1 MKKYKKLF
9 VSLLA
14 AAVLTVGSAFSV
26 MAADTYTYKVTV
38 YAGNKGTIDGQEQ
51 KEITDLSLGS
61 QVILDINSV
70 KVTDDKYYVKG
81 FRLSGRDN
89 EEALATPTIEVD
101 GDVDYVVA
109 YGIKGDMVAYTVNYQ
124 DADGK
129 ALADSQ
135 TFYGN
140 AGDKPVV
147 AYKYIENYIP
157 QALALTKTLSDN
169 ESENV
174 FTFTYTPGET
184 DRIVETT
191 TTVTTVVPVQGSTT
205 TTTGTTGTGTNSTGT
220 TGTGTNGTG
229 TNGTGTTGTGTTGTG
244 TGTAA
249 NGTNAANNAAGG
261 NTANG
266 ANTNAGGTA
275 DNRNNGQNAD
285 NQDDQTADIPDEQ
298 VPETLVDLDDQDT
311 PKSNIDAEG
320 SSNTLPMV
328 GGAAVGILSVAALA
342 ALFVYLKKRSR

>member
-1 MKKYKKLF
+1 MKKYKKIV

-51 KEITDLSLGS
+51 KEIADLSLGS

-124 DADGK
+124 DAEGK

-169 ESENV
+169 ENENV

-191 TTVTTVVPVQGSTT
+191 TTVTTVVPVRGATTT
-205 TTTGTTGTGTNSTGT
+205 TTTGTTGIGT
-220 TGTGTNGTG
+220 TGTGT
-229 TNGTGTTGTGTTGTG
+229 TGTTGTG

-261 NTANG
+261 NTAND

-275 DNRNNGQNAD
+275 DNQNNGQDAD
-285 NQDDQTADIPDEQ
+285 NQDNQTVDIPDEQ

>member
-1 MKKYKKLF
+1 MKKYKKIV

-51 KEITDLSLGS
+51 KEIADLSLGS

-124 DADGK
+124 DAEGK

-169 ESENV
+169 ENENV

-191 TTVTTVVPVQGSTT
+191 TTVTTVVPVRGATTT
-205 TTTGTTGTGTNSTGT
+205 TTTGTTGTGT
-220 TGTGTNGTG
+220 TGTGT
-229 TNGTGTTGTGTTGTG
+229 TGTTGTG

-261 NTANG
+261 NTAND

-275 DNRNNGQNAD
+275 DNQNNGQDAD
-285 NQDDQTADIPDEQ
+285 NQDNQTVDIPDEQ

>member
-9 VSLLA
+9 VSLLT
-14 AAVLTVGSAFSV
+14 AAVLTIASATGA
-26 MAADTYTYKVTV
+26 MAAENYTYKVTV

-51 KEITDLSLGS
+51 KEITDLTLGS

-89 EEALATPTIEVD
+89 EEALATPMIDVE

-109 YGIKGDMVAYTVNYQ
+109 YGIKGNMVAYTVNYQ
-124 DADGK
+124 DADGN

-140 AGDKPVV
+140 VGDKPVV

-169 ESENV
+169 ESTNV

-191 TTVTTVVPVQGSTT
+191 TTVTTVVPGTTTT
-205 TTTGTTGTGTNSTGT
+205 TTTGTT
-220 TGTGTNGTG
+220 
-229 TNGTGTTGTGTTGTG
+229 GTGTTGTGTTGTG
-244 TGTAA
+244 TGTTGTGTTGTGTGTTTGGTTGGDAA
-249 NGTNAANNAAGG
+249 NGD
-261 NTANG
+261 
-266 ANTNAGGTA
+266 NTNANGTT
-275 DNRNNGQNAD
+275 DNQNNGQDANQD
-285 NQDDQTADIPDEQ
+285 NQTVDIPDNQ
-298 VPETLVDLDDQDT
+298 VPETLVDLDDQET
-311 PKSNIDAEG
+311 PKSNIDAE

-342 ALFVYLKKRSR
+342 ALVVYLKRRAR

>member
-51 KEITDLSLGS
+51 KEITGLSLGS

-124 DADGK
+124 DANGK
-129 ALADSQ
+129 TLADSQ

-191 TTVTTVVPVQGSTT
+191 TTVTTIVPGSTT
-205 TTTGTTGTGTNSTGT
+205 TTTTTGT
-220 TGTGTNGTG
+220 
-229 TNGTGTTGTGTTGTG
+229 TGTTGTG

-249 NGTNAANNAAGG
+249 NGTNAANNAAGD

-266 ANTNAGGTA
+266 ANTNAGGTT
-275 DNRNNGQNAD
+275 DNQNNGQDAD
-285 NQDDQTADIPDEQ
+285 NQDNQTTDIPDNQ
-298 VPETLVDLDDQDT
+298 VPETLVDLDDEET
-311 PKSNIDAEG
+311 PKSNIDAEDG
-320 SSNTLPMV
+320 SNTLPMV
-328 GGAAVGILSVAALA
+328 GGAAIGILSVAALA

>member
-51 KEITDLSLGS
+51 KEITGLSLGS

-124 DADGK
+124 DANGK
-129 ALADSQ
+129 TLADSQ

-191 TTVTTVVPVQGSTT
+191 TTVTTIVPGPTT
-205 TTTGTTGTGTNSTGT
+205 TTTT
-220 TGTGTNGTG
+220 
-229 TNGTGTTGTGTTGTG
+229 TGTTGTGTTGTG
-244 TGTAA
+244 TAA
-249 NGTNAANNAAGG
+249 NGINAANNAAGD

-266 ANTNAGGTA
+266 ANTNAGGTT
-275 DNRNNGQNAD
+275 DNQNNGQDAD
-285 NQDDQTADIPDEQ
+285 NQDNQTTDIPDNQ
-298 VPETLVDLDDQDT
+298 VPETLVDLDDEET
-311 PKSNIDAEG
+311 PKSNIDAEDG
-320 SSNTLPMV
+320 SNTLPMV
-328 GGAAVGILSVAALA
+328 GGAAVGILSVAALV

>member
-51 KEITDLSLGS
+51 KEITGLSLGS

-124 DADGK
+124 DANGK
-129 ALADSQ
+129 TLADSQ

-191 TTVTTVVPVQGSTT
+191 TTVTTIVPGPTTTT
-205 TTTGTTGTGTNSTGT
+205 TTTGTTGTGT
-220 TGTGTNGTG
+220 
-229 TNGTGTTGTGTTGTG
+229 TG

-266 ANTNAGGTA
+266 ANTNAGGTT
-275 DNRNNGQNAD
+275 DNQNNGQDAD
-285 NQDDQTADIPDEQ
+285 NQDNQTTDIPDNQ
-298 VPETLVDLDDQDT
+298 VPETLVDLDDEET
-311 PKSNIDAEG
+311 PKSNIDAEDG
-320 SSNTLPMV
+320 SNTLPMV
-328 GGAAVGILSVAALA
+328 GGAAIGILSVAALA

>member
-51 KEITDLSLGS
+51 KEITGLSLGS

-124 DADGK
+124 DANGK
-129 ALADSQ
+129 TLADSQ

-191 TTVTTVVPVQGSTT
+191 TTVTTIVPGP
-205 TTTGTTGTGTNSTGT
+205 
-220 TGTGTNGTG
+220 
-229 TNGTGTTGTGTTGTG
+229 
-244 TGTAA
+244 
-249 NGTNAANNAAGG
+249 NNDD
-261 NTANG
+261 N
-266 ANTNAGGTA
+266 
-275 DNRNNGQNAD
+275 DNRNHRYRYNRNRHDGNGYNRYD
-285 NQDDQTADIPDEQ
+285 GNGYNRYDRYRNWYSCEW
-298 VPETLVDLDDQDT
+298 
-311 PKSNIDAEG
+311 
-320 SSNTLPMV
+320 
-328 GGAAVGILSVAALA
+328 
-342 ALFVYLKKRSR
+342 YKRSEQCGRRQYGQWCQYQCRRYDRQSE

>member
-51 KEITDLSLGS
+51 KEITGLSLGS

-124 DADGK
+124 DANGK
-129 ALADSQ
+129 TLADSQ

-169 ESENV
+169 V

-191 TTVTTVVPVQGSTT
+191 TTVTTIVPGPTTTT
-205 TTTGTTGTGTNSTGT
+205 TTTGTTGTGTTGTGT
-220 TGTGTNGTG
+220 TGTGT
-229 TNGTGTTGTGTTGTG
+229 TGTTGTG

-249 NGTNAANNAAGG
+249 NGTNAANNAAGD

-266 ANTNAGGTA
+266 ANTNAGGTT
-275 DNRNNGQNAD
+275 DNQNNGQDAD
-285 NQDDQTADIPDEQ
+285 NQDNQTTDIPDNQ
-298 VPETLVDLDDQDT
+298 VPETLVDLDDEET
-311 PKSNIDAEG
+311 PKSNIDAEDG
-320 SSNTLPMV
+320 SNTLPMV
-328 GGAAVGILSVAALA
+328 GGAAIGILSVAALA

>member
-1 MKKYKKLF
+1 MKKYKKIV

-51 KEITDLSLGS
+51 KEIADLSLGS

-124 DADGK
+124 DAEGK

-169 ESENV
+169 ENENV

-191 TTVTTVVPVQGSTT
+191 TTVTTVVPVQGATTT
-205 TTTGTTGTGTNSTGT
+205 TTTGTTGTGT
-220 TGTGTNGTG
+220 TGTGT
-229 TNGTGTTGTGTTGTG
+229 TGTTGTG

-261 NTANG
+261 NTAND

-275 DNRNNGQNAD
+275 DNQNNGQDAD
-285 NQDDQTADIPDEQ
+285 NQDNQTVDIPDEQ

>member
-51 KEITDLSLGS
+51 KEITGLSFGS

-129 ALADSQ
+129 TLADSQ

-191 TTVTTVVPVQGSTT
+191 TTVTTIVPGPTTTT
-205 TTTGTTGTGTNSTGT
+205 TTTGTTGTGT
-220 TGTGTNGTG
+220 
-229 TNGTGTTGTGTTGTG
+229 TG

-249 NGTNAANNAAGG
+249 NGTNAANNAAGD

-266 ANTNAGGTA
+266 ANTNAGGTT
-275 DNRNNGQNAD
+275 DNQNNGQDAD
-285 NQDDQTADIPDEQ
+285 NQDNQTTDIPDNQ
-298 VPETLVDLDDQDT
+298 VPETLVDLDDDET
-311 PKSNIDAEG
+311 PKSNIDAEDG
-320 SSNTLPMV
+320 SNTLPMV

>member
-51 KEITDLSLGS
+51 KEITGLSLGS

-124 DADGK
+124 DANGK
-129 ALADSQ
+129 TLADSQ

-191 TTVTTVVPVQGSTT
+191 TTGTTG
-205 TTTGTTGTGTNSTGT
+205 TGTTGTGT
-220 TGTGTNGTG
+220 TGTGT
-229 TNGTGTTGTGTTGTG
+229 TGTTGTG

-249 NGTNAANNAAGG
+249 NGTNAANNAAGD

-266 ANTNAGGTA
+266 ANTNAGGTT
-275 DNRNNGQNAD
+275 DNQNNGQDANNQD
-285 NQDDQTADIPDEQ
+285 NQTTDIPDNQ
-298 VPETLVDLDDQDT
+298 VPETLVDLDDEET
-311 PKSNIDAEG
+311 PKSNIDAEDG
-320 SSNTLPMV
+320 SNTLPMV
-328 GGAAVGILSVAALA
+328 GGAAIGILSVAALA

>member
-51 KEITDLSLGS
+51 KEITGLSLGS

-124 DADGK
+124 DANGK
-129 ALADSQ
+129 TLADSQ

-147 AYKYIENYIP
+147 AYKYVENYIP

-191 TTVTTVVPVQGSTT
+191 TTVTTIVPGPTT
-205 TTTGTTGTGTNSTGT
+205 TTTT
-220 TGTGTNGTG
+220 
-229 TNGTGTTGTGTTGTG
+229 TGTTGTGTTGTG
-244 TGTAA
+244 T
-249 NGTNAANNAAGG
+249 
-261 NTANG
+261 
-266 ANTNAGGTA
+266 
-275 DNRNNGQNAD
+275 RERVQPVRRERV
-285 NQDDQTADIPDEQ
+285 QPVRQ
-298 VPETLVDLDDQDT
+298 VQEPVQLRMVQMQRTMRQAT
-311 PKSNIDAEG
+311 IR
-320 SSNTLPMV
+320 PMV
-328 GGAAVGILSVAALA
+328 PIPMQAVRQTIRITVRMPIIRITRRQI
-342 ALFVYLKKRSR
+342 FRIIRYRRHW

>member
-51 KEITDLSLGS
+51 KEITGLSLGS

-124 DADGK
+124 DANGK
-129 ALADSQ
+129 TLADSQ

-191 TTVTTVVPVQGSTT
+191 TTVKPLFRVQQRRQRQQEPPVQVQQEP
-205 TTTGTTGTGTNSTGT
+205 
-220 TGTGTNGTG
+220 
-229 TNGTGTTGTGTTGTG
+229 
-244 TGTAA
+244 A
-249 NGTNAANNAAGG
+249 
-261 NTANG
+261 
-266 ANTNAGGTA
+266 
-275 DNRNNGQNAD
+275 RRERVQPVR
-285 NQDDQTADIPDEQ
+285 QVQELVQLRMVQTQRTMRQATIR
-298 VPETLVDLDDQDT
+298 
-311 PKSNIDAEG
+311 
-320 SSNTLPMV
+320 PMV
-328 GGAAVGILSVAALA
+328 PIPMQAVRQTIRITVRMPIIRITRRQI
-342 ALFVYLKKRSR
+342 FRIIRYRRHW

>member
-14 AAVLTVGSAFSV
+14 AVVLTVGSAFSV

-51 KEITDLSLGS
+51 KEITGLSLGS

-124 DADGK
+124 DAEGK
-129 ALADSQ
+129 TLADSQ

-191 TTVTTVVPVQGSTT
+191 TTVTTIVPGPTTTT
-205 TTTGTTGTGTNSTGT
+205 TTTGTTGTGTTGT
-220 TGTGTNGTG
+220 TGTGT
-229 TNGTGTTGTGTTGTG
+229 

-249 NGTNAANNAAGG
+249 NGTNAANNAAGD

-266 ANTNAGGTA
+266 ANTNAGGTT
-275 DNRNNGQNAD
+275 DNQNNGQDAD
-285 NQDDQTADIPDEQ
+285 NQDNQTTDIPDNQ
-298 VPETLVDLDDQDT
+298 VPETLVDLDDEET
-311 PKSNIDAEG
+311 PKSNIDAEDG
-320 SSNTLPMV
+320 SNTLPMV
-328 GGAAVGILSVAALA
+328 GGAAIAALA

>member
-51 KEITDLSLGS
+51 KEITGLSLGS

-124 DADGK
+124 DANGK
-129 ALADSQ
+129 TLADSQ

-169 ESENV
+169 ESQNV

-191 TTVTTVVPVQGSTT
+191 TTVTTIVPGPTTTT
-205 TTTGTTGTGTNSTGT
+205 TTTGT
-220 TGTGTNGTG
+220 
-229 TNGTGTTGTGTTGTG
+229 

-249 NGTNAANNAAGG
+249 NGTNAANNAAGD

-266 ANTNAGGTA
+266 ANTNAGGTT
-275 DNRNNGQNAD
+275 DNQNNGQDAD
-285 NQDDQTADIPDEQ
+285 NQDNQTTDIPDNQ
-298 VPETLVDLDDQDT
+298 VPETLVDLDDEET
-311 PKSNIDAEG
+311 PKSNIDAEDG
-320 SSNTLPMV
+320 SNTLPMV
-328 GGAAVGILSVAALA
+328 GGAAIGILSVAALV

>member
-51 KEITDLSLGS
+51 KEITGLSFGS

-124 DADGK
+124 DANGK
-129 ALADSQ
+129 KLADSQ

-191 TTVTTVVPVQGSTT
+191 TTVTTIVPGPTTTT
-205 TTTGTTGTGTNSTGT
+205 TTTGTTGTGTTGTGT
-220 TGTGTNGTG
+220 TGTGT
-229 TNGTGTTGTGTTGTG
+229 TGTTGTGTTGTG

-249 NGTNAANNAAGG
+249 NGTNAANNAAGD

-266 ANTNAGGTA
+266 ANTNAGGTT
-275 DNRNNGQNAD
+275 DNQNNGQDAD
-285 NQDDQTADIPDEQ
+285 NQDNQTTDIPDNQ
-298 VPETLVDLDDQDT
+298 VPETLVDLDDEET
-311 PKSNIDAEG
+311 PKSNIDAEDG
-320 SSNTLPMV
+320 SNTLPMV
-328 GGAAVGILSVAALA
+328 GGAAIGILSVAALA

>member
-1 MKKYKKLF
+1 MKKYKKIV

-51 KEITDLSLGS
+51 KEIADLSLGS

-124 DADGK
+124 DAEGK
-129 ALADSQ
+129 VLADSQ

-169 ESENV
+169 ENENV

-191 TTVTTVVPVQGSTT
+191 TTVTTVVPVQGATTT
-205 TTTGTTGTGTNSTGT
+205 TTTGTTGTGT
-220 TGTGTNGTG
+220 TGTGT
-229 TNGTGTTGTGTTGTG
+229 TGTTGTG

-261 NTANG
+261 NTAND

-275 DNRNNGQNAD
+275 DNQNNGQDAD
-285 NQDDQTADIPDEQ
+285 NQDNQTVDIPDEQ

>member
-51 KEITDLSLGS
+51 KEITGLSLGS

-124 DADGK
+124 DANGK
-129 ALADSQ
+129 TLADSQ

-191 TTVTTVVPVQGSTT
+191 TTVTTIVPGPTTTT
-205 TTTGTTGTGTNSTGT
+205 TTTGTT
-220 TGTGTNGTG
+220 
-229 TNGTGTTGTGTTGTG
+229 GTGTTGTGTTGTG
-244 TGTAA
+244 TTGTTGTGTGTA
-249 NGTNAANNAAGG
+249 
-261 NTANG
+261 ANG
-266 ANTNAGGTA
+266 ANTNAGGTT
-275 DNRNNGQNAD
+275 DNQNNGQDAD
-285 NQDDQTADIPDEQ
+285 NQDNQTTDIPDNQ
-298 VPETLVDLDDQDT
+298 VPETLVDLDDEET
-311 PKSNIDAEG
+311 PKSNIDAEDG
-320 SSNTLPMV
+320 SNTLPMV

>member
-51 KEITDLSLGS
+51 KEITGLSLGS

-124 DADGK
+124 DANGK
-129 ALADSQ
+129 TLADSQ

-169 ESENV
+169 EVENV
-174 FTFTYTPGET
+174 FTFTYTPGEMN
-184 DRIVETT
+184 RVVETT
-191 TTVTTVVPVQGSTT
+191 TTVTTNVPAAGTVVSRGTAGSTGNT
-205 TTTGTTGTGTNSTGT
+205 AGNVSGNASGTA
-220 TGTGTNGTG
+220 
-229 TNGTGTTGTGTTGTG
+229 
-244 TGTAA
+244 TGTADD
-249 NGTNAANNAAGG
+249 
-261 NTANG
+261 
-266 ANTNAGGTA
+266 GTA
-275 DNRNNGQNAD
+275 SENDTNTTGENTSEENK
-285 NQDDQTADIPDEQ
+285 TVESTDERT
-298 VPETLVDLDDQDT
+298 PKEIIDLDDEET
-311 PKSNIDAEG
+311 PKANIDAEDKNKKV
-320 SSNTLPMV
+320 SPIADVVIIIASLT
-328 GGAAVGILSVAALA
+328 ALA
-342 ALFVYLKKRSR
+342 MLIIYLRKRAK

>member
-51 KEITDLSLGS
+51 KEITGLSLGS

-101 GDVDYVVA
+101 GDVDYVIA

-124 DADGK
+124 DANGK
-129 ALADSQ
+129 TLADSQ

-191 TTVTTVVPVQGSTT
+191 TTVTTIVPGPTTTT
-205 TTTGTTGTGTNSTGT
+205 TTTGTTGTGTTGTGT
-220 TGTGTNGTG
+220 TGTGT
-229 TNGTGTTGTGTTGTG
+229 TGTTGTGTTGTTGTG

-249 NGTNAANNAAGG
+249 NGTNAANNAAGD

-266 ANTNAGGTA
+266 ANTNAGGTT
-275 DNRNNGQNAD
+275 DNQNNGQDAD
-285 NQDDQTADIPDEQ
+285 NQDNQTTDIPDNQ
-298 VPETLVDLDDQDT
+298 VPETLVDLDDEET
-311 PKSNIDAEG
+311 PKSNIDAEDG
-320 SSNTLPMV
+320 SNTLPMV

>member
-51 KEITDLSLGS
+51 KEITGLSLGS

-101 GDVDYVVA
+101 GDVDYVIA

-124 DADGK
+124 DANGK
-129 ALADSQ
+129 TLADSQ

-191 TTVTTVVPVQGSTT
+191 TTVTTIVPGPTTTT
-205 TTTGTTGTGTNSTGT
+205 TTTGTT
-220 TGTGTNGTG
+220 
-229 TNGTGTTGTGTTGTG
+229 GTGTTGTGTTGTG
-244 TGTAA
+244 TTGT
-249 NGTNAANNAAGG
+249 T
-261 NTANG
+261 
-266 ANTNAGGTA
+266 
-275 DNRNNGQNAD
+275 DNQNNGQDAD
-285 NQDDQTADIPDEQ
+285 NQDNQTTDIPDNQ
-298 VPETLVDLDDQDT
+298 VPETLVDLDDEET
-311 PKSNIDAEG
+311 PKSNIDAEDG
-320 SSNTLPMV
+320 SNTLPMV
-328 GGAAVGILSVAALA
+328 GGAAIGILSVAALA

>member
-51 KEITDLSLGS
+51 KEITGLSLGS

-124 DADGK
+124 DANGK
-129 ALADSQ
+129 TLADSQ

-191 TTVTTVVPVQGSTT
+191 TTVTTIVPGPTTTT
-205 TTTGTTGTGTNSTGT
+205 TTTGTTGTGT
-220 TGTGTNGTG
+220 
-229 TNGTGTTGTGTTGTG
+229 TG

-249 NGTNAANNAAGG
+249 NGTNAANNAAGD

-266 ANTNAGGTA
+266 ANTNAGGTT
-275 DNRNNGQNAD
+275 DNQNNGQDAD
-285 NQDDQTADIPDEQ
+285 NQDNQTTDIPDNQ
-298 VPETLVDLDDQDT
+298 VPETLVDLDDEET
-311 PKSNIDAEG
+311 PKSNIDAEDG
-320 SSNTLPMV
+320 SNTLPMV
-328 GGAAVGILSVAALA
+328 GGAAIGILSVAALA

>member
-51 KEITDLSLGS
+51 KEITGLSLGS
-61 QVILDINSV
+61 QVVLDINSV

-124 DADGK
+124 DANGK
-129 ALADSQ
+129 TLADSQ

-169 ESENV
+169 ESQNV

-191 TTVTTVVPVQGSTT
+191 TTVTTIVPGPTTTT
-205 TTTGTTGTGTNSTGT
+205 TTTGTTGTGT
-220 TGTGTNGTG
+220 
-229 TNGTGTTGTGTTGTG
+229 TG

-249 NGTNAANNAAGG
+249 NGTNAANNAAGD

-266 ANTNAGGTA
+266 ANTNAGGTT
-275 DNRNNGQNAD
+275 DNQNNGQDAD
-285 NQDDQTADIPDEQ
+285 NQDNQTTDIPDNQ
-298 VPETLVDLDDQDT
+298 VPETLVDLDDEET
-311 PKSNIDAEG
+311 PKSNIDAEDG
-320 SSNTLPMV
+320 SNTLPMV
-328 GGAAVGILSVAALA
+328 GGAAIGILSVAALV

>member
-9 VSLLA
+9 VSLL
-14 AAVLTVGSAFSV
+14 AFSV

-51 KEITDLSLGS
+51 KEITGLSLGS

-101 GDVDYVVA
+101 GD
-109 YGIKGDMVAYTVNYQ
+109 MVAYTVNYQ
-124 DADGK
+124 DANGK
-129 ALADSQ
+129 TLADSQ

-191 TTVTTVVPVQGSTT
+191 TTVTTIVPGPTTTT
-205 TTTGTTGTGTNSTGT
+205 TTTGTTGTGTTGTGT
-220 TGTGTNGTG
+220 TGTGT
-229 TNGTGTTGTGTTGTG
+229 TGTTGTG

-249 NGTNAANNAAGG
+249 NGTNAANNAAGD

-266 ANTNAGGTA
+266 ANTNAGGTT
-275 DNRNNGQNAD
+275 DNQNNGQDANNQD
-285 NQDDQTADIPDEQ
+285 NQTTDIPDNQ
-298 VPETLVDLDDQDT
+298 VPETLVDLDDEET
-311 PKSNIDAEG
+311 PKSNIDAEDG
-320 SSNTLPMV
+320 SNTLPMV
-328 GGAAVGILSVAALA
+328 GGAAIGILSVAALA

>member
-51 KEITDLSLGS
+51 KEITGLSLGS

-124 DADGK
+124 DANGK
-129 ALADSQ
+129 TLADSQ

-191 TTVTTVVPVQGSTT
+191 TTVTTIVPGPTTTT
-205 TTTGTTGTGTNSTGT
+205 TTTGTT
-220 TGTGTNGTG
+220 
-229 TNGTGTTGTGTTGTG
+229 GTGTTGTGTTGTG
-244 TGTAA
+244 TTGTT
-249 NGTNAANNAAGG
+249 GT
-261 NTANG
+261 
-266 ANTNAGGTA
+266 GTTGTT
-275 DNRNNGQNAD
+275 DNQNNGQDAD
-285 NQDDQTADIPDEQ
+285 NQDNQTTDIPDNQ
-298 VPETLVDLDDQDT
+298 VPETLVDLDDEET
-311 PKSNIDAEG
+311 PKSNIDAEDG
-320 SSNTLPMV
+320 SNTLPMV
-328 GGAAVGILSVAALA
+328 GGAAIGILSVAALA

>member
-51 KEITDLSLGS
+51 KEITGLSLGS

-124 DADGK
+124 DANGK
-129 ALADSQ
+129 TLADSQ

-191 TTVTTVVPVQGSTT
+191 TTGTTG
-205 TTTGTTGTGTNSTGT
+205 TGTTGTGT
-220 TGTGTNGTG
+220 TGTGT
-229 TNGTGTTGTGTTGTG
+229 TGTTGTG

-249 NGTNAANNAAGG
+249 NGTNAANNAAGD

-266 ANTNAGGTA
+266 ANTNAGGTT
-275 DNRNNGQNAD
+275 DNQNNGQDAD
-285 NQDDQTADIPDEQ
+285 NQDNQTTDIPDNQ
-298 VPETLVDLDDQDT
+298 VPETLVDLDDEET
-311 PKSNIDAEG
+311 PKSNIDAEDG
-320 SSNTLPMV
+320 SNTLPMV
-328 GGAAVGILSVAALA
+328 GGAAIGILSVAALA